1 MWILIAVVLYAPTPA
16 PQALARPL
24 GYYATAREC
33 LATKKDLEKA
43 RSTRVTL
50 TCVLV
55 R

>member
-1 MWILIAVVLYAPTPA
+1 MWILLAVVLYAPAPA
-16 PQALARPL
+16 PQVLAKPL

-33 LATKKDLEKA
+33 MATKTVLEKT
-43 RSTRVTL
+43 RSTKVTL